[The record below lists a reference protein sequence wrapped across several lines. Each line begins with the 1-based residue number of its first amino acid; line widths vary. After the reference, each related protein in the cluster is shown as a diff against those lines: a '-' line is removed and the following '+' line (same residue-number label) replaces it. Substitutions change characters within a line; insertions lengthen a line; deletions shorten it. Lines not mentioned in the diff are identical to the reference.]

1 MNACSRRNGSAGNPV
16 KFGEPRPKP
25 PLICGALRGVLAA
38 AFTWKSGHPWRPL
51 SLPFFFSFS
60 PTTCQLSGTAPLLVG
75 LQLICSIHIWYLFQ
89 PPARKKTKT
98 TECIPHLLQYEIN
111 RLEPIDESLKSSAR
125 ASVFNRRE
133 IRKFLF
139 RFSLRIVRGKF
150 WNLSWNFK
158 FRARKIGDDG
168 EKNKSSEKAS
178 SRVCFSFSAKE
189 KYLIRCWWSSARSS
203 RSNDCGRRDFFNGH
217 LNVPLLSSF

>member
-1 MNACSRRNGSAGNPV
+1 MNARSRRNGSAGNPV

-60 PTTCQLSGTAPLLVG
+60 PTTCQLSGTASRRAPANLLDPHLMPLPITSQEENEDDRVHPPLLITIRD
-75 LQLICSIHIWYLFQ
+75 QSSW
-89 PPARKKTKT
+89 T
-98 TECIPHLLQYEIN
+98 
-111 RLEPIDESLKSSAR
+111 DESLKSSAR

>member
-1 MNACSRRNGSAGNPV
+1 MPVREGTGAQGIRWNSVNRDRNHRWFVG
-16 KFGEPRPKP
+16 RY
-25 PLICGALRGVLAA
+25 A
-38 AFTWKSGHPWRPL
+38 AF
-51 SLPFFFSFS
+51 SLPPSPGRVDILEDLSRSLSFS
-60 PTTCQLSGTAPLLVG
+60 LFPRRRVNYPAPLLVG
-75 LQLICSIHIWYLFQ
+75 LQLICSIHIWCPFQ
-89 PPARKKTKT
+89 VPARKKTKT

-158 FRARKIGDDG
+158 FGARKIGDDG